1 LAKWN
6 EKAKEIIQAAESLE
20 EMIGFLDEL
29 SDKYFLNYN
38 LKMQEFREKVI
49 LEPEFQTL
57 SLESQKAI
65 FMAMLDNNQMYVN
78 KSEMAD
84 EKFGIS
90 EEEQKLTEE
99 FYK

>member
-1 LAKWN
+1 
-6 EKAKEIIQAAESLE
+6 
-20 EMIGFLDEL
+20 
-29 SDKYFLNYN
+29 
-38 LKMQEFREKVI
+38 MQEFREKVI
-49 LEPEFQTL
+49 LEAEFQTL